1 VTDSQSLTGLRVGV
15 YEVQAPL
22 GAGGM
27 GTVYRAQDTKL
38 NRPAAIK
45 FLSDGIADSAA
56 RKRFQR
62 EAQTASS
69 LNHPHI
75 LTVYDAGE
83 IDGRQYLV
91 TEFVDG
97 GTLRDWMLASH
108 DWRETVEMLT
118 GVADGL
124 AAAHA
129 AGILHRDIKPENI
142 LITRSG
148 YAKLADFGLAKVQD
162 IARNTATSDDAMTVV
177 DMHTRPGV
185 VLGTSAYMSPEQVT
199 GAPVD
204 QRSDVFSFGIVLYE
218 ALGGVRPF
226 GGPSSIDVQRGIVLS
241 DPAPLPDTVPDGLRF
256 IVAKALEKSP
266 ANRFQSMRDMVVDLR
281 RALRGRS
288 EPSASAVAPPRP
300 IRARRRVG
308 PLGVAAGA
316 AILIGAAG
324 ALIAP
329 RFRQPPAPIHVEY
342 KQLTNFADSAVQPA
356 ISPDGR
362 MLTFIRTEEAVLAGP
377 GEVYVKLL
385 EGEAKELTS
394 DRVMK
399 MEPRFSPDGARI
411 TYTVA
416 VADPATAFKFET
428 WAVPVLGGPAQRLLS
443 NAEGLTWIPSAAGQ
457 PRVLFSELTGKAGQM
472 SLVTSTPSRTD
483 ARTVYLPAS
492 ESGMA
497 HRSALSPD
505 QKSVLAVEMEG
516 AWLPCR
522 LLSFDG
528 SSRGRQVGPSPAQC
542 VDAAWTP
549 DGNWMYFSAD
559 VGGGSHIWRQRFP
572 DGKPEQVTFGATE
585 ETGIS
590 FAPDGSFVTSIGAS
604 QSTVWVH
611 DALGTRQITSEG
623 FAFRPAISPDAR
635 KVYYLVRGGSTS
647 SFISG
652 RLWAADLASGQKEQL
667 LPDFDLHYFRVSRD
681 GQQIVFASDGP
692 GKSGVWLAQ
701 LDGRSP
707 PRRLATANTWET
719 YFGRAGEVVFGAV
732 EDGGAIAVYR
742 VNVDGSGT
750 EKMIGTPGI
759 FPFTTSPDG
768 ESVAAQNTGEWSS
781 LKVYPRGG
789 GPPTLI
795 CQTCSPP
802 QGTAPLPADM
812 SWSPDGRFMYLKFTG
827 STFAIPLPTGKMLP
841 ALPSSGFASKEAV
854 AAFPGARLVS
864 DEPNVFPGPDPSIYA
879 FTRVATQRNIYRVS
893 VQ

>member
-1 VTDSQSLTGLRVGV
+1 V

-27 GTVYRAQDTKL
+27 GTVYRAVDTKL
-38 NRPAAIK
+38 NRGVAIK
-45 FLSDGIADSAA
+45 VLSDALADVAA
-56 RKRFQR
+56 RMRFQR

-97 GTLRDWMLASH
+97 GTLRDWMLARH

-124 AAAHA
+124 ATAHA

-148 YAKLADFGLAKVQD
+148 YAKLADFGLAKIQD
-162 IARNTATSDDAMTVV
+162 AATVPDDARTVA
-177 DMHTRPGV
+177 DMHTRQGV
-185 VLGTSAYMSPEQVT
+185 ILGTSAYMSPEQVIA
-199 GAPVD
+199 GPVD
-204 QRSDVFSFGIVLYE
+204 ARSDVFSFGIVLYE
-218 ALGGVRPF
+218 ALGGLRPF
-226 GGPSSIDVQRGIVLS
+226 TGPSPSDVRRGIVG
-241 DPAPLPDTVPDGLRF
+241 DVAAPLPDSVPEALRF
-256 IVAKALEKSP
+256 IVAKALEKDP
-266 ANRFQSMRDMVVDLR
+266 AHRFQSMRDLVVDLR
-281 RALRGRS
+281 RSLRGGS
-288 EPSASAVAPPRP
+288 EPSASGAALRRPVSARRHLRP
-300 IRARRRVG
+300 I
-308 PLGVAAGA
+308 GVAAGA
-316 AILIGAAG
+316 AIVIGAAG

-329 RFRQPPAPIHVEY
+329 RFRQSAAPIRVEY
-342 KQLTNFADSAVQPA
+342 AQLTSFADSAVQPSM
-356 ISPDGR
+356 SPDGR
-362 MLTFIRTEEAVLAGP
+362 MLTFIRTDEATLAGP

-385 EGEAKELTS
+385 EGDPKALTS
-394 DRVMK
+394 DQVMK

-416 VADPATAFKFET
+416 LADPVTAFKFEA
-428 WAVPVLGGPAQRLLS
+428 WAVPVLGGSPQRLLS
-443 NAEGLTWIPSAAGQ
+443 NAEGLTWIPNPAG
-457 PRVLFSELTGKAGQM
+457 PRVLFSELTGKGGQM

-528 SSRGRQVGPSPAQC
+528 RSRGTQVGPSPAQC
-542 VDAAWTP
+542 VDAAWSP
-549 DGNWMYFSAD
+549 DGKWMYFSAD
-559 VGGGSHIWRQRFP
+559 VGDGSHIWRQRFP

-590 FAPDGSFVTSIGAS
+590 FAPDGSFVTSIGGS

-611 DALGTRQITSEG
+611 DARGTRQITSQG
-623 FAFRPAISPDAR
+623 YAFHPAISPDAR
-635 KVYYLVRGGSTS
+635 KVYYLVRGHSTS

-652 RLWAADLASGQKEQL
+652 RLWAADLASGQQEQL
-667 LPDFDLHYFRVSRD
+667 LPDFDMHYFTVSRN
-681 GQQIVFASDGP
+681 GLQIVFAGDGKEQ
-692 GKSGVWLAQ
+692 GGVWLAQ
-701 LDGRSP
+701 LDGRTP

-719 YFGRAGEVVFGAV
+719 YFGRAGEIVFDAV
-732 EDGGAIAVYR
+732 ESGGAIVVYR
-742 VNVDGSGT
+742 VNEDGSGT
-750 EKMIGTPGI
+750 EKMIATPNV
-759 FPFTTSPDG
+759 FPFSTSPDG
-768 ESVAAQNTGEWSS
+768 ESVVAQDTREWSS
-781 LKVYPRGG
+781 LKVYPRGD
-789 GPPTLI
+789 GPPILV
-795 CQTCSPP
+795 CRTCSPP
-802 QGTAPLPADM
+802 QGTAPQPADM
-812 SWSPDGRFMYLKFTG
+812 SWSPDGRFMYLRFSG
-827 STFAIPLPTGKMLP
+827 STYAIPLPSGKMLP
-841 ALPSSGFASKEAV
+841 ALPALGFASKEAV

-864 DEPNVFPGPDPSIYA
+864 EEPNVFPGPDPSIYA
-879 FTRVATQRNIYRVS
+879 LTKVATQKNIYRVS
-893 VQ
+893 VH

>member
-1 VTDSQSLTGLRVGV
+1 MTDSHGLTGLRIGV

-27 GTVYRAQDTKL
+27 GTVYRALDTKL

-45 FLSDGIADSAA
+45 FLSDGIADAAA
-56 RKRFQR
+56 RTRFQR

-142 LITRSG
+142 LITKSG
-148 YAKLADFGLAKVQD
+148 YAKLGDFGLAKVQD
-162 IARNTATSDDAMTVV
+162 IAQNIAASNDAVTVA
-177 DMHTRPGV
+177 DMHTQAGMIV
-185 VLGTSAYMSPEQVT
+185 GTSAYMSPEQAV
-199 GAPVD
+199 GAAVD
-204 QRSDVFSFGIVLYE
+204 ARSDVFSFGIVLYE
-218 ALGGVRPF
+218 ALGGRRPF
-226 GGPSSIDVQRGIVLS
+226 AGRSPGDILRGILQDV
-241 DPAPLPDTVPDGLRF
+241 PAPLAETVPGALRF
-256 IVAKALEKSP
+256 IVAKALEKDP
-266 ANRFQSMRDMVVDLR
+266 ANRFQSMREIVVDLR
-281 RALRGRS
+281 RALRGNS
-288 EPSASAVAPPRP
+288 EQSASGDALLRPARAP
-300 IRARRRVG
+300 RRLW
-308 PLGVAAGA
+308 PLGIAAGA
-316 AILIGAAG
+316 AIVVGS
-324 ALIAP
+324 ALIVP
-329 RFRQPPAPIHVEY
+329 RLRQPVAPIHVEY
-342 KQLTNFADSAVQPA
+342 SQLTNFADSAVQPA
-356 ISPDGR
+356 MSPDGR
-362 MLTFIRTEEAVLAGP
+362 MLTFVRTEESVLAGP

-385 EGEAKELTS
+385 EGEPKELTS
-394 DRVMK
+394 DKIMK

-416 VADPATAFKFET
+416 LTDPVTAFRFET
-428 WAVPVLGGPAQRLLS
+428 WAVPVLGGPPQRVLA

-457 PRVLFSELTGKAGQM
+457 PRVLFSELTGKGGQM

-522 LLSFDG
+522 LLPFDG
-528 SSRGRQVGPSPAQC
+528 NSRGRQVGPSPAQC

-549 DGNWMYFSAD
+549 DGRWMYFSAD

-590 FAPDGSFVTSIGAS
+590 FAPDGSFVTSIGGS

-611 DALGTRQITSEG
+611 DARGARQITSQG
-623 FAFRPAISPDAR
+623 YAFRPTISPDGR
-635 KVYYLVRGGSTS
+635 TLYYLVRGDSTS

-652 RLWAADLASGQKEQL
+652 RLWAADLASGRKEQL
-667 LPDFDLHYFRVSRD
+667 LPDFDMHYFTISSD
-681 GQQIVFASDGP
+681 GQQIVFAPDGK
-692 GKSGVWLAQ
+692 GQSGVWLAP
-701 LDGRSP
+701 LDGRTA
-707 PRRLATANTWET
+707 PRHLTTANTWQT
-719 YFGRAGEVVFGAV
+719 YFGRAGEVVFTAV
-732 EDGGAIAVYR
+732 ESGGTIVVYR
-742 VNVDGSGT
+742 VNEDGSGT
-750 EKMIGTPGI
+750 EQMITTPNV
-759 FPFTTSPDG
+759 FPFSTSPDG
-768 ESVAAQNTGEWSS
+768 ESVVAQDSREWSS
-781 LKVYPRGG
+781 LKVYRRGDG
-789 GPPTLI
+789 TPTLV

-802 QGTAPLPADM
+802 QGTGPLPADM
-812 SWSPDGRFMYLKFTG
+812 SWSPDGTFMYLKFGG
-827 STFAIPLPTGKMLP
+827 STFALPLPAGKMLP
-841 ALPSSGFASKEAV
+841 ALPPSGFASKEAV

-893 VQ
+893 VR